1 MSNIYDSFE
10 FQRKL
15 LANQSKIFES
25 IQPIVNINQNLIT
38 NIQPYINIQEMVNS
52 TLQPALE
59 IINKNITKF
68 NYDIFTK
75 QLELFNNIN
84 LNYSDQIQN
93 ALSSLNSL
101 KNSSVNFESINLK
114 NSINDFSEYIVE
126 HPFEINTESN
136 LIIDTD
142 TISEIEQTFADV
154 PTYMETQLEST
165 NKTDWIPILS
175 FIIALLALLLQIKDS
190 FKPNDSEEQII
201 KLLNDINTSIS
212 QINDSSN

>member
-25 IQPIVNINQNLIT
+25 IQPIVNINQNLIA
-38 NIQPYINIQEMVNS
+38 NIQPYINIQEMVNA

-75 QLELFNNIN
+75 QLELFNSIN

-101 KNSSVNFESINLK
+101 KNSSVNFESISLK

-136 LIIDTD
+136 LTIDTD
-142 TISEIEQTFADV
+142 TISEIEQTFADI

>member
-38 NIQPYINIQEMVNS
+38 NIQPYINIQEMVNA

>member
-1 MSNIYDSFE
+1 MH
-10 FQRKL
+10 
-15 LANQSKIFES
+15 
-25 IQPIVNINQNLIT
+25 
-38 NIQPYINIQEMVNS
+38 
-52 TLQPALE
+52 
-59 IINKNITKF
+59 
-68 NYDIFTK
+68 
-75 QLELFNNIN
+75 
-84 LNYSDQIQN
+84 
-93 ALSSLNSL
+93 LSSLNSL

>member
-38 NIQPYINIQEMVNS
+38 NIQPYINIQEMVNA

-136 LIIDTD
+136 LTIDTD
-142 TISEIEQTFADV
+142 TISEIEQTFADI